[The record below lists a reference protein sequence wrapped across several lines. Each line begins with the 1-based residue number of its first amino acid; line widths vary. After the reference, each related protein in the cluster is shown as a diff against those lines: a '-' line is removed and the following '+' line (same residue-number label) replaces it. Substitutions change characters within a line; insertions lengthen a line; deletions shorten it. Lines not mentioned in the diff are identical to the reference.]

1 MITTRQTLIGTAATA
16 VPPPSVIP
24 VGAVASDRREHT
36 MRATTTITTEH
47 VDLISSKPFEKT
59 VKDLTAEL
67 GKASTEKL
75 MDRLSAS
82 DSWDAYA
89 AECADFAGRS
99 NLIEVGYLNWG
110 KVLTLS
116 AKAMKARCYIVGN
129 PLTAQKLLAAR

>member
-1 MITTRQTLIGTAATA
+1 
-16 VPPPSVIP
+16 
-24 VGAVASDRREHT
+24 
-36 MRATTTITTEH
+36 MRTTTTITTEY
-47 VDLISSKPFEKT
+47 VDLISCKPFEKT

-99 NLIEVGYLNWG
+99 NLIEVAISTG
-110 KVLTLS
+110 
-116 AKAMKARCYIVGN
+116 ARF
-129 PLTAQKLLAAR
+129 